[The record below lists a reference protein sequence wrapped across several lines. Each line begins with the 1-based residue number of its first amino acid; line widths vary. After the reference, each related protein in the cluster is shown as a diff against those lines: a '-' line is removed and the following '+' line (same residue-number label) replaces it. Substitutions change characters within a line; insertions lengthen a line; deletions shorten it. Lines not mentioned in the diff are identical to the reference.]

1 MKVNKKLAVGAAALL
16 LAGSLG
22 VTAIHTFAQ
31 TAQPTAQERLGT
43 PGITFGQA
51 AAAAEAHLN
60 DGSASEVELESK
72 AGQLIYTVEIGAS
85 EVRVDAMS
93 GEVLGV
99 DSDQDD
105 DEKDTTSL
113 GTPEITFD
121 QAQAAAEA
129 HLNAGSA
136 SEIELENENG
146 QLVYSVEIGRVEVKV
161 DAMTGAVLGVE
172 AEDGHDAAPTDPPTI
187 TSDQAKTAA
196 EAHLNAGTATK
207 VELDAED
214 GKWVYSVEIGTSEVK
229 VDAMTGAVLGVD
241 SGQD

>member
-99 DSDQDD
+99 DS
-105 DEKDTTSL
+105 E
-113 GTPEITFD
+113 
-121 QAQAAAEA
+121 
-129 HLNAGSA
+129 
-136 SEIELENENG
+136 
-146 QLVYSVEIGRVEVKV
+146 
-161 DAMTGAVLGVE
+161 E

>member
-1 MKVNKKLAVGAAALL
+1 MQVNKKLAVGAAALL

-22 VTAIHTFAQ
+22 VTAINAFAQ
-31 TAQPTAQERLGT
+31 TTQPTAQGQLGTAQEQLGT

-60 DGSASEVELESK
+60 DGSASEVELENK
-72 AGQLIYTVEIGAS
+72 TGQLIYTVEIGAS

-99 DSDQDD
+99 DSDQKECD
-105 DEKDTTSL
+105 DEKDAASL
-113 GTPEITFD
+113 GTPAITFD

-146 QLVYSVEIGRVEVKV
+146 QLVYSVEIGASEVKL

-172 AEDGHDAAPTDPPTI
+172 RD
-187 TSDQAKTAA
+187 
-196 EAHLNAGTATK
+196 
-207 VELDAED
+207 
-214 GKWVYSVEIGTSEVK
+214 
-229 VDAMTGAVLGVD
+229 
-241 SGQD
+241 

>member
-16 LAGSLG
+16 LAGSFG
-22 VTAIHTFAQ
+22 VTAINAFAQ
-31 TAQPTAQERLGT
+31 TTQPTAQGQLGTAQEQLGT

-99 DSDQDD
+99 DSDQECD
-105 DEKDTTSL
+105 DEKDVASL

-146 QLVYSVEIGRVEVKV
+146 QLVYSVEIGASEVKV

-172 AEDGHDAAPTDPPTI
+172 RD
-187 TSDQAKTAA
+187 
-196 EAHLNAGTATK
+196 
-207 VELDAED
+207 
-214 GKWVYSVEIGTSEVK
+214 
-229 VDAMTGAVLGVD
+229 
-241 SGQD
+241 

>member
-161 DAMTGAVLGVE
+161 DAMTGAVLGV
-172 AEDGHDAAPTDPPTI
+172 
-187 TSDQAKTAA
+187 
-196 EAHLNAGTATK
+196 
-207 VELDAED
+207 
-214 GKWVYSVEIGTSEVK
+214 
-229 VDAMTGAVLGVD
+229 D